1 MKKYLLLFA
10 TAVTL
15 TACGGSGGDVQ
26 SGSAGNPDA
35 FSAFV
40 HKVVASSPDDS
51 EPQVIDSVAVTSPDD
66 TVPMPVI

>member
-15 TACGGSGGDVQ
+15 TACGGSGGDGQ
-26 SGSAGNPDA
+26 SGSAGNPDS

-40 HKVVASSPDDS
+40 HKVVASSPEDTD
-51 EPQVIDSVAVTSPDD
+51 PQAIDSVVVTSPDD
-66 TVPMPVI
+66 TLPMPLI